1 MKLTGYPSQNADP
14 SCGDNAYA
22 GACRQYSSTDVMQ
35 VGSSGMYSSSNLDLC
50 RGHSGGGVMTADAN
64 RYLVGIVTG
73 EESQKGSG
81 KCDGGPA
88 SVWGHC
94 GK

>member
-1 MKLTGYPSQNADP
+1 MKLTGYPAQNADP

-73 EESQKGSG
+73 KETPKGAAG
-81 KCDGGPA
+81 DGVG
-88 SVWGHC
+88 
-94 GK
+94 